1 MRIGR
6 RREDDMDFAQGTND
20 SGAERKPPELSRKDI
35 LAVILA
41 MFQLFLPLIVGL
53 LIVGAVVALILR

>member
-1 MRIGR
+1 
-6 RREDDMDFAQGTND
+6 MDFAQGTND

-41 MFQLFLPLIVGL
+41 MFQLFLPLIAGL

>member
-1 MRIGR
+1 MSIGR
-6 RREDDMDFAQGTND
+6 RRKDEIELARSTND
-20 SGAERKPPELSRKDI
+20 SGAARKPPELSRKDI

>member
-1 MRIGR
+1 M
-6 RREDDMDFAQGTND
+6 EYAQGPND
-20 SGAERKPPELSRKDI
+20 SGAERKPPELSRKDV